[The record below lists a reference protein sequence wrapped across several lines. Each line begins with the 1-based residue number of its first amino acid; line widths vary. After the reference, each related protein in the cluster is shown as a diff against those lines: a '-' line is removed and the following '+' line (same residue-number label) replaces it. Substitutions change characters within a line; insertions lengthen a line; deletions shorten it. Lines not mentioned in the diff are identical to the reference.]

1 MLNTLA
7 NSIESIGMG
16 GFDECLELLV
26 QSREQRRQ
34 YLFTMGRDVP
44 LFHKNEKRDQRV
56 RKKFLDRVNGAAKHL
71 VSDVYCKERSEL
83 DAEDFNL
90 SQHPS
95 RGMKE
100 LANRVYNLLEWH
112 WRCNC
117 TQRAAR
123 PTGAREA
130 RLSLI
135 RHRQLA
141 PKMPSHANTGR
152 DHLPAKFEVLLPVC
166 KDSVEWKVT
175 NVEVKNTS

>member
-7 NSIESIGMG
+7 NSVESIGRG
-16 GFDECLELLV
+16 GFDECFELPG
-26 QSREQRRQ
+26 QPREQRKQ
-34 YLFTMGRDVP
+34 YLDTMGRDVP
-44 LFHKNEKRDQRV
+44 LFHKNEKRDQRK
-56 RKKFLDRVNGAAKHL
+56 RKKFLDRVNGAAKHVL
-71 VSDVYCKERSEL
+71 DVYCKERSEL

-95 RGMKE
+95 HGMKG
-100 LANRVYNLLEWH
+100 LADRVYNLLERH

-123 PTGAREA
+123 LTGLREA

-135 RHRQLA
+135 KHRQLA

-152 DHLPAKFEVLLPVC
+152 GHLPAKFEILLPVC
-166 KDSVEWKVT
+166 KDSVEWKVI

>member
-1 MLNTLA
+1 MLNALT
-7 NSIESIGMG
+7 NSIESIGRG
-16 GFDECLELLV
+16 GFDECCELLV
-26 QSREQRRQ
+26 QSREQRKQ
-34 YLFTMGRDVP
+34 YLDIMGRDVP
-44 LFHKNEKRDQRV
+44 LFHKHEKRNQHK
-56 RKKFLDRVNGAAKHL
+56 RKKFLDRVKGAVKHL
-71 VSDVYCKERSEL
+71 LDVYCKEHSGL

-95 RGMKE
+95 HGMKE
-100 LANRVYNLLEWH
+100 LANRVYNFLERH

-117 TQRAAR
+117 AQRAAR
-123 PTGAREA
+123 PTAAREA

-141 PKMPSHANTGR
+141 PKMPSHENTGR
-152 DHLPAKFEVLLPVC
+152 GHLPAKFEVLLPVC